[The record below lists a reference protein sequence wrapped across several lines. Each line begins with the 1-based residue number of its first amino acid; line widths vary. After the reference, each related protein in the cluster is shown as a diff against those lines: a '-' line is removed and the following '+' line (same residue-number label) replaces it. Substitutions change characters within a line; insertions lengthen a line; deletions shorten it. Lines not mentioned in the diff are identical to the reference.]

1 MKYSKK
7 YLKTILSG
15 MLIFTSLLSA
25 TSFAYGEEI
34 VDSENEIGDYTSIN
48 TQDLNLTVQGNDL
61 ITTSTTRSID
71 SQDTITEFNELME
84 TNSDLKSQVI
94 DLLNNGDELV
104 GVANTT
110 IEVIKYVDEFGNEV
124 YEPLSELEQV
134 TPVQM
139 LKSSRITGHKET
151 DFSRGQLNYS
161 LMVYWQTFTNI
172 QPTKFLGASVTAH
185 WTGDMVFDT
194 ADAVGDGK
202 DAITINMPGNFYMY
216 NDERFTQVYPSNFCY
231 PEVTFQ
237 NSDVLVKFYEKS
249 GVTNLS
255 ASADDQKT
263 AGSLGRVSTTY
274 LHTYVGLSLGPTV
287 SLPGGFS
294 IGLGAGISYWTR
306 ALSVDFNY
314 N

>member
-1 MKYSKK
+1 MEYSKK
-7 YLKTILSG
+7 CIKTILSG
-15 MLIFTSLLSA
+15 MLIFTSLLST

-34 VDSENEIGDYTSIN
+34 DLENEIGDYTSIN
-48 TQDLNLTVQGNDL
+48 TQDLNLTVQDNSL
-61 ITTSTTRSID
+61 ITTPTTRSMD
-71 SQDTITEFNELME
+71 SQDTITKFNELME

-94 DLLNNGDELV
+94 NLLNSGDELV

-110 IEVIKYVDEFGNEV
+110 IEVIKYIDEFGNEV

-134 TPVQM
+134 TPMQM
-139 LKSSRITGHKET
+139 IKSSRGTGHKET

-161 LMVYWQTFTNI
+161 LMVYWQTFGTN
-172 QPTKFLGASVTAH
+172 PTKYLGASVTAH

-216 NDERFTQVYPSNFCY
+216 SDENRFNQTYPSNFCY

-249 GVTNLS
+249 GVTNIS
-255 ASADDQKT
+255 ASGDDQQT
-263 AGSLGRVSTTY
+263 AGPLGRVSTTY
-274 LHTYVGLSLGPTV
+274 LHTYIGLSLGPTV

-306 ALSVDFNY
+306 ALAVDFKY